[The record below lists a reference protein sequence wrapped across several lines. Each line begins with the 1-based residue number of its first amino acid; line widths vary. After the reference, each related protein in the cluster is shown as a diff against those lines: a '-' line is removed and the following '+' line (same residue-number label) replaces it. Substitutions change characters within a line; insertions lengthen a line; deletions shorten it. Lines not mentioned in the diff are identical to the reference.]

1 MSLRHYLFLLLVFIV
16 CFISS
21 CVVEDENVL
30 EIPFTNVV
38 GTYKGESRICKP
50 TTMSQDSTCG
60 QGFSNTM
67 KIILFS
73 NNAIIIEDQ
82 NDVFGKVR
90 LTYIKTDFVN
100 GNKHIS
106 FESTESGMDFKLLFN
121 ETTLEINVAH
131 TFPNGSNIIID
142 YFAGKK

>member
-1 MSLRHYLFLLLVFIV
+1 MRLRHYLFLLLVVLF

-30 EIPFTNVV
+30 EIPFTKVV
-38 GTYKGESRICKP
+38 GTYAGESRICKP
-50 TTMSQDSTCG
+50 TTMSQDTTCG
-60 QGFSNTM
+60 QGFSNSL
-67 KIILFS
+67 KVILFS

-82 NDVFGKVR
+82 SDIFGKVR
-90 LTYIKTDFVN
+90 LKYIKTDLVN

-106 FESTESGMDFKLLFN
+106 FESAESGMDFKLLFN
-121 ETTLEINVAH
+121 ETTSEINVAH

-142 YFAGKK
+142 YFVGKK